1 MKIDTEKRNG
11 VEVLQLDGRLDANT
25 SKDLEEKLLPLVSQP
40 GSRVLVDGSS
50 MGYISSAGLRV
61 FLMAAKKAKRADSRI
76 VLAGLS
82 ESVMEV
88 FDISG
93 FSALFTIRGT
103 AEQGLEAL
111 A

>member
-1 MKIDTEKRNG
+1 MNIDVEQQG
-11 VEVLQLDGRLDANT
+11 EVEVLKLEGRLDANT
-25 SKDLEEKLLPLVSQP
+25 SKELEEKLLPLVNRQ
-40 GSRVLVDGSS
+40 GSRVLVDCAS

-61 FLMAAKKAKRADSRI
+61 FLMAAKKAKRADGRI
-76 VLAGLS
+76 VLTGLS
-82 ESVMEV
+82 ENVMEV

-111 A
+111 N